1 MYFKLGMSV
10 FLILAWAISVHAERM
25 CHDVTWRKLSDPAAL
40 CTGTARVTS
49 SGNFKSEIERNSA
62 LKCAIEKAREYDSR
76 ILRLLEQYKYLD
88 RDDVELIMA
97 YTDEDCKFY
106 DDLNKDTEQHGLNG
120 GSYPVTKNKL
130 QNALLS
136 MGKKMTFP
144 SQLYRKEDIQFLYKY
159 EAALNSGTLE
169 LDRFTS
175 TSDKQCLFKCQ
186 NGFVNII
193 YQNPSYGA
201 NIAEFSNYDEREWLL
216 PPFVGEL
223 TVKSINK
230 GKDPPEVIVE
240 GSKSC
245 NAASM
250 FSLGSKDYM
259 LVCFFSSLV
268 MALFTHPGI
277 INIG

>member
-1 MYFKLGMSV
+1 M
-10 FLILAWAISVHAERM
+10 
-25 CHDVTWRKLSDPAAL
+25 
-40 CTGTARVTS
+40 
-49 SGNFKSEIERNSA
+49 
-62 LKCAIEKAREYDSR
+62 R
-76 ILRLLEQYKYLD
+76 ILGLVKQYNLD
-88 RDDVELIMA
+88 RDAVELIMA
-97 YTDEDCKFY
+97 YTDENCKFY
-106 DDLNKDTEQHGLNG
+106 VDLNKDTEQHGLSG

-144 SQLYRKEDIQFLYKY
+144 SQLHRKEDIRFLYKY

-175 TSDKQCLFKCQ
+175 TSDKKCLFNCQ
-186 NGFVNII
+186 NKYVNII

-201 NIAEFSNYDEREWLL
+201 NIAEFSKYYEREWLL

-245 NAASM
+245 NVASM

-268 MALFTHPGI
+268 IALFTLPGI